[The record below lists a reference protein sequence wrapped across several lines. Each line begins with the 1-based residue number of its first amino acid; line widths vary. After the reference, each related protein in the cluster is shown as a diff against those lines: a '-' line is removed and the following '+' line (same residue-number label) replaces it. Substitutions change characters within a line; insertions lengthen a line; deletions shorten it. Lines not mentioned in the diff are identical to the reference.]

1 MNRIR
6 LREVIARTRTRGFLD
21 VSKRSVRRAYRFLE
35 QVMNLKVL
43 DFPLEDSDV
52 VSSLDLSVRSSH
64 RSTMGDSYARDSITQ
79 LHLAWLCTPPSP
91 GAGGHTTFFRMVRG
105 MEERGHKCTILVYN
119 RQDGAMGRHREVIR
133 KFSPELTADIEQMPV
148 QLNGFD
154 VCVASSWETAHVLAA
169 RMPKEPGPVPY
180 YFIQDYEPYFHPRG
194 SLYALAE
201 DSYRFGFNHL
211 ALGPMVG
218 EALRRE
224 VGVRAEIVPFG
235 SDLGSYRRTNAG
247 ARSGVVFF
255 AKPGAERRGYDMGRL
270 ALQEFHRLLP
280 DQEIHIY
287 GSRATGWGIPLTQH
301 GMLTPIELNELYN
314 QTIAGLALSFT
325 NITLVASELLAAGNI
340 PVLNEHKFS
349 RAVLTNPEAV
359 WAAPSPMA
367 LATALAA
374 VVTDPT
380 LATRSERAAAY
391 GATSWAEAQDRVA
404 LLLTRR
410 QVVRSGSHK
419 EEEPNRD

>member
-1 MNRIR
+1 MTT
-6 LREVIARTRTRGFLD
+6 VSFLD
-21 VSKRSVRRAYRFLE
+21 VLNRTRSNGIADTSRRIVRRLYGA
-35 QVMNLKVL
+35 L
-43 DFPLEDSDV
+43 DSRMGIQSLSFPLDREDVTSSSKVDRSENAPQDV
-52 VSSLDLSVRSSH
+52 SKI
-64 RSTMGDSYARDSITQ
+64 G
-79 LHLAWLCTPPSP
+79 WLCTPPSP
-91 GAGGHTTFFRMVRG
+91 AAGGHTTFFRMVRA
-105 MEERGHKCTILVYN
+105 MEERGHQCTILVYN
-119 RQDGAMGRHREVIR
+119 RQDGAIERHREVIR
-133 KFSPELTADIEQMPV
+133 RCWPDLTADVEQMPA

-169 RMPKEPGPVPY
+169 RMPKKLGPVPY

-211 ALGPMVG
+211 ALGPMVA
-218 EALRRE
+218 ETLRLEIGVDAE
-224 VGVRAEIVPFG
+224 VVPFG
-235 SDLGSYRRTNAG
+235 SDLRTYRRTNTG
-247 ARSGVVFF
+247 LRSGVVFF

-270 ALQEFHRLLP
+270 ALQEFHRLQP

-287 GSRATGWGIPLTQH
+287 GSRVSGWGIPLTQH
-301 GMLTPIELNELYN
+301 GMLTPVELNELYN
-314 QTIAGLALSFT
+314 QTIAALALSFT
-325 NITLVASELLAAGNI
+325 NITLVAGELLAAGNI

-359 WAAPSPMA
+359 WAAASPMS
-367 LATALAA
+367 LATALSA

-380 LATRSERAAAY
+380 IATRSERAAAY
-391 GATSWAEAQDRVA
+391 GGTSWPEAQDRVA

-410 QVVRSGSHK
+410 QVVRSGSHQ